1 MTTAATG
8 RRPPRGAR
16 RGAPLLLLLA
26 ARGLGAGRGC
36 GGQPTPPAPASA
48 PAGAGGLPL
57 PGASTTPTPTS
68 TKAEHVLAPQYA
80 GCWRKR
86 RDTLRGLEVVARGTK
101 AEPLT
106 LEACEAAA
114 AARDRPVFA
123 VAGKK
128 CYSGAALP
136 TPAPLVSNKKCKKR
150 CNLAALADGLC
161 GGKGG
166 VSVFRV
172 REEGGGQSSEEGGG
186 QSSEEGEERLG
197 TGSLPAG
204 VPSFCRP
211 SIPVQGRGATGA
223 ASRIINGFDANTCI
237 PYFID
242 LNGCGGVA
250 ISPT

>member
-1 MTTAATG
+1 M
-8 RRPPRGAR
+8 
-16 RGAPLLLLLA
+16 
-26 ARGLGAGRGC
+26 
-36 GGQPTPPAPASA
+36 
-48 PAGAGGLPL
+48 
-57 PGASTTPTPTS
+57 
-68 TKAEHVLAPQYA
+68 LAPQYA

-172 REEGGGQSSEEGGG
+172 REEGGGQSSEEG
-186 QSSEEGEERLG
+186 EERLG